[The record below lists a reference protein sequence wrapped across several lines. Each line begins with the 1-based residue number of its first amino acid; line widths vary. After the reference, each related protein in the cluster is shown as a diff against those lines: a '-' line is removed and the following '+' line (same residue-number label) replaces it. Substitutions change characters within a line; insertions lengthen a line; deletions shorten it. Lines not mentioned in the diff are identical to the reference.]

1 MTPIQPLDPPLRAC
15 KWILA
20 LGGMTLILLRAWAEH
35 RFFMDLPMFW
45 RHALQLGSDVL
56 LLLLMVAVFALVLR
70 YENRLTALNAELGER
85 NRALEQHDAVVDK
98 RLIELAQ
105 KLALSLASVTSHA
118 GFALQ
123 NTANLGD
130 IKAFS
135 QVVDE
140 AHEMTAIANE
150 LIELKRLEA
159 GAVAT
164 AIDKTAPV
172 DPATKE

>member
-1 MTPIQPLDPPLRAC
+1 MTPIQSLDPPLRAC

-20 LGGMTLILLRAWAEH
+20 LGGVTLILLRAWAEH

-45 RHALQLGSDVL
+45 RHALELGSDAL
-56 LLLLMVAVFALVLR
+56 LLILMAAVFALVMR
-70 YENRLTALNAELGER
+70 YENRLAALNAELEAR
-85 NRALEQHDAVVDK
+85 NHAMEQLEATVDK

-105 KLALSLASVTSHA
+105 KLALSLASVAGHA

-123 NTANLGD
+123 NTTNISD

-140 AHEMTAIANE
+140 AHNMAAITNE

-159 GAVAT
+159 GSGEIISADSAT
-164 AIDKTAPV
+164 A
-172 DPATKE
+172 E